1 MHVPHLIAAA
11 VALALPA
18 MPFSGLSA
26 HSPHAGKAPD
36 SGHDHS
42 HNHGHGHGT
51 AETRREL
58 GAHQHGRGTLN
69 MAMEGNRLLIE
80 LHAPGADIVGF
91 EHQARTDEDKAAIE
105 KAKATLGEPLAL
117 FTIPPAAACRVE
129 AAKVAL
135 VAESG
140 HGHSHGDAGHGH
152 GQDKEKSNQT
162 GHGHRHGHGETG
174 HGHEHDRETSAQAGH
189 GHGDAGHG
197 HSHGHEHGSDPHS
210 EFHAEYALVCDSPDA
225 ITTMEFPYF
234 EKFPGAQ
241 SLTVNMVTDRGQ
253 MKYDA
258 ARGNPRIE
266 LKRMP

>member
-1 MHVPHLIAAA
+1 MASMHAHHLIAAA

-18 MPFSGLSA
+18 LPFSGASA
-26 HSPHAGKAPD
+26 HTAKAPQG
-36 SGHDHS
+36 GHDRG
-42 HNHGHGHGT
+42 HGHGHEHGK
-51 AETRREL
+51 AETKREL
-58 GAHQHGRGTLN
+58 GAHQHGHGTLN

-91 EHQARTDEDKAAIE
+91 EHRARTDSDKAAIE

-117 FTIPPAAACRVE
+117 FTIPAAAACRVE

-140 HGHSHGDAGHGH
+140 HGHGHN
-152 GQDKEKSNQT
+152 QEKEKPV
-162 GHGHRHGHGETG
+162 
-174 HGHEHDRETSAQAGH
+174 QAGH
-189 GHGDAGHG
+189 GHGHG
-197 HSHGHEHGSDPHS
+197 HSHSHGESRHGYGHEQGSDPHS
-210 EFHAEYALVCDSPDA
+210 EFRAEYALVCDRPDA
-225 ITTMEFPYF
+225 ITTMAFPYF

-241 SLTVNMVTDRGQ
+241 SLTVNMVTDHGQ

-266 LKRMP
+266 LKRAP

>member
-11 VALALPA
+11 VALVLPA
-18 MPFSGLSA
+18 MPFSGLLA
-26 HSPHAGKAPD
+26 YSPHTGKAPD
-36 SGHDHS
+36 AG

-58 GAHQHGRGTLN
+58 GAHQHGHGTLN

-91 EHQARTDEDKAAIE
+91 EHRARTDEDKAAIE

-140 HGHSHGDAGHGH
+140 HGHSNGHGEAGHGHGH
-152 GQDKEKSNQT
+152 GQDRK
-162 GHGHRHGHGETG
+162 
-174 HGHEHDRETSAQAGH
+174 TSAKAGH

-197 HSHGHEHGSDPHS
+197 HSHGHEHGSDPHN
-210 EFHAEYALVCDSPDA
+210 EFRAEYALVCDTPNA

-234 EKFPGAQ
+234 KKFPGAQ